1 MLILAHEIDRV
12 CRQQDVCNSIDSF
25 SGDRT
30 MSSAEQYAPYFP
42 AGLKISIGIP
52 MDNNELF
59 RDWAIVE
66 TLEEDIITLQLSR
79 DELPVEVHLVPG
91 IIFDLRVGKEGK
103 GYRCS
108 GFFVEKGEAGELQ
121 VHLTGEMATSELRE
135 FYRIDVYLPFKYE
148 FSKDK
153 SLDSLVVEWREKK
166 KNRLADEAERREIF
180 QNNRRELLFKTA
192 AGEFDTDDQEK
203 RTFRPPDN
211 EEFNPIDATWD
222 LVNAS
227 AINISA
233 GGFRFVTTHDLKI
246 DDLLLVELFIPS
258 HPPRIADCVAR
269 VTFKNHNY
277 SIKDGTEHFNIA
289 VHFLLIDDRDRDAIV
304 AHISHI
310 ESLRIRQK
318 RQIPL
323 ADTSDKKE
331 TLSPLKIAFGV
342 VLLVVIIVV
351 VSRYF
356 YDYAHNNTHNIIQDM
371 FQDAVRKYRE

>member
-1 MLILAHEIDRV
+1 MSHE
-12 CRQQDVCNSIDSF
+12 
-25 SGDRT
+25 
-30 MSSAEQYAPYFP
+30 EQYAPYFP
-42 AGLKISIGIP
+42 AGLKVSIGIP

-66 TLEEDIITLQLSR
+66 TLENDIITLQLSR

-91 IIFDLRVGKEGK
+91 IIFDLRVGKDGK

-135 FYRIDVYLPFKYE
+135 FYRIDAYLPFRYE
-148 FSKDK
+148 YSKEK
-153 SLDSLVVEWREKK
+153 NLDALVMEWRERKK
-166 KNRLADEAERREIF
+166 IRLADEAARKEIYL
-180 QNNRRELLFKTA
+180 NNRKELLFKAA
-192 AGEFDTDDQEK
+192 AGEFDADGQE
-203 RTFRPPDN
+203 RPPLRPSEI
-211 EEFNPIDATWD
+211 EEFNPVDSSWD

-233 GGFRFVTTHDLKI
+233 GGFRFITTHDLKI
-246 DDLLLVELFIPS
+246 DDLVLVELYIPS

-277 SIKDGTEHFNIA
+277 GIKDGTEHFNIA

-304 AHISHI
+304 THISHL
-310 ESLRIRQK
+310 ESLRIRAK
-318 RQIPL
+318 RQVPL
-323 ADTSDKKE
+323 TETSIERE
-331 TLSPLKIAFGV
+331 TTSPLKMAFGV
-342 VLLVVIIVV
+342 VMFIAIVV
-351 VSRYF
+351 LFALYF
-356 YDYAHNNTHNIIQDM
+356 YDYASKDTHNIIQDI